1 MMKDRNEL
9 VYDVRVADRYIREGV
24 ITKDDY
30 EQYIKK
36 LPDVSDKGC
45 PLLIDEEAKEEP
57 TAKTQEE
64 DVGEEE

>member
-45 PLLIDEEAKEEP
+45 PLLVDEEAKEGP
-57 TAKTQEE
+57 AAKTPEE
-64 DVGEEE
+64 DIGEEE

>member
-1 MMKDRNEL
+1 MMKDKNEL

-45 PLLIDEEAKEEP
+45 PLLIDEGAKEGH
-57 TAKTQEE
+57 TAKTQEG

>member
-1 MMKDRNEL
+1 MMKDKNEL

-30 EQYIKK
+30 EQHIKK

-45 PLLIDEEAKEEP
+45 PLLIEEDAKEGL
-57 TAKTQEE
+57 TAKTPEE